1 MSHQTQLIGII
12 EMATDPQVS
21 VRMDATIGDMLRSLR
36 RDCGLPP
43 DEQFPE
49 GVELEICARCT
60 MQSNRFT
67 CCTPNLP
74 QLRADLE
81 HELRRLIQKLLA
93 AM

>member
-36 RDCGLPP
+36 RECGLPS

-49 GVELEICARCT
+49 GVESDLCQVYDAVESIHLLHAD
-60 MQSNRFT
+60 
-67 CCTPNLP
+67 LP

-93 AM
+93 TM